1 MVEPG
6 PALSPERSDVDDVE
20 GVSLRRL
27 LSIAT
32 LTPAQAAVL
41 ALDLADELEAREG
54 QAGCSGRTSD
64 RSVQVTSDGRIRF
77 AHAGVANVA
86 AAADVLRQLAA
97 SAERAGVHRRKEPA
111 LLTEGLSG
119 FRGDVAALVARI
131 RDAAGQLLDD
141 GTEERIS
148 RVRRELAVLVSATSG
163 HGPAPGPPP
172 ASARPAGYATTV
184 RAGYSKDRFA
194 VVRLRPGRGISHRGG
209 VGRFLLPALILVVL
223 GLVGWLGGP
232 GAWSGLQHAW
242 HTLLSSP
249 PASPSPSPSTP
260 PHPTARPS
268 APSATPHPVPQP
280 APAAAGPVTRVTVQR
295 LQATC
300 SGGRTC
306 PIRVYVRLTA
316 RQTAQRVAWTFQ
328 VVDRCSG
335 TTVTR
340 PGTVVVAEPG
350 WSYVYGTTF
359 LRLPRGKALAV
370 VAVTRSPARAASS
383 PLLVPPRG
391 GAC

>member
-1 MVEPG
+1 MEPG
-6 PALSPERSDVDDVE
+6 PALSPERSDAENVE
-20 GVSLRRL
+20 AVSLRRL

-41 ALDLADELEAREG
+41 ALDLADELEARED
-54 QAGCSGRTSD
+54 QAGSSGRTSE
-64 RSVQVTSDGRIRF
+64 RSVQVTSAGRIRF
-77 AHAGVANVA
+77 AHAGVADVA

-97 SAERAGVHRRKEPA
+97 SAERGGVHRRKDPA

-119 FRGDVAALVARI
+119 FRGDVTALVARV

-148 RVRRELAVLVSATSG
+148 RVRRELAVLVWATRG
-163 HGPAPGPPP
+163 HGPAPDPPP
-172 ASARPAGYATTV
+172 ASARLAGHATTV
-184 RAGYSKDRFA
+184 RAGSSKDRFA
-194 VVRLRPGRGISHRGG
+194 VGRLRWGHGTSHRG
-209 VGRFLLPALILVVL
+209 VGRFFLPALILVVL

-242 HTLLSSP
+242 DTLLSSP
-249 PASPSPSPSTP
+249 PASPSPSAP

-300 SGGRTC
+300 SSGRTC
-306 PIRVYVRLTA
+306 PVRVYVRLTA

-328 VVDRCSG
+328 VVDRCRG
-335 TTVTR
+335 TTLTR
-340 PGTVVVAEPG
+340 PGTAVVAEPG

-370 VAVTRSPARAASS
+370 MAVTRSPARAASS